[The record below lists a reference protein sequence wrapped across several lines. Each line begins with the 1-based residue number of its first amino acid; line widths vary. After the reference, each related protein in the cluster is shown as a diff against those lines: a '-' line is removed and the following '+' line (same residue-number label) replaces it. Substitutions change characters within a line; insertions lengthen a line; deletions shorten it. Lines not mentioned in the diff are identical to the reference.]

1 VARYL
6 RQLQLTLNNG
16 EELLQKITSLALPF
30 SVLAENRK
38 EPFTED
44 MEKAALY
51 CFAEMERGKG
61 GGLILKKPEEKT
73 VFLAKFCYPFWL
85 APWNGLSL
93 VFDGLK
99 QSAHTLA
106 YKGIPDVKTFI
117 ESAHRSSKS
126 METYMAFLSDNVNY
140 FQAPSEEKTV
150 ILEAL
155 ITDPASLSE
164 FNQCFS
170 EVKPLETSESEIVLL
185 SPLVD
190 EATVLSAIEEL
201 KKLKSAFEAEVNSL
215 NESMKLLNKTTRIL
229 VKELRGKMR
238 AVMEEFEEEIRK
250 EEEAVTR
257 KVSRINEEYDEQR
270 VKLMKNF
277 EKQLLA
283 LQKEKVKF
291 EKTRAQM
298 LEKIEQYNIEA
309 KTCAANKDSIGERK
323 WKEKINETKKELSE
337 IEKRLEET
345 EDRIREVEESR
356 SAETFKLRS
365 EWESRIKEARMDL
378 LELEASR
385 DAKIQIHKQETEKL
399 ESLTANII
407 QQISN
412 VIKLRET
419 DLANFNNLG
428 FPQKNKH
435 LNLVYMPFYLAC
447 YEAEMKKRYVV
458 FPPSIANSIGFT
470 TKLKG
475 ALGKA
480 KVKHLLVPRFKAIT
494 SLLEGLPVLTEK
506 NAAFA
511 REIFEAGGKA
521 DILKSKSKWK
531 SVENGLEKLK
541 AEGWLSDKEFE
552 ALSQKTA

>member
-1 VARYL
+1 MARYL
-6 RQLQLTLNNG
+6 RQLKLTLNNG
-16 EELLQKITSLALPF
+16 EDLLQKITSLALPF

-51 CFAEMERGKG
+51 CFAEMEREKG

-73 VFLAKFCYPFWL
+73 VFLAKFYYPFWL
-85 APWNGLSL
+85 ASWNGLSL
-93 VFDGLK
+93 VFDGLR
-99 QSAHTLA
+99 QFAHTLV

-117 ESAHRSSKS
+117 EGAHRSSKS
-126 METYMAFLSDNVNY
+126 METYTAFLSDNVNY

-150 ILEAL
+150 VLEAL

-164 FNQCFS
+164 FNQYFS
-170 EVKPLETSESEIVLL
+170 EMRPLETSESEMVLL

-190 EATVLSAIEEL
+190 EAAVLSAIEEL
-201 KKLKSAFEAEVNSL
+201 KKLKLSFEAEVNSL
-215 NESMKLLNKTTRIL
+215 NESMKLLNKTTRIF
-229 VKELRGKMR
+229 VKELRGKMKV
-238 AVMEEFEEEIRK
+238 VMEEFEEEIRK
-250 EEEAVTR
+250 EEETVAR
-257 KVSRINEEYDEQR
+257 KVSHINEEYDEQR

-309 KTCAANKDSIGERK
+309 KTCAANKDSVGERK
-323 WKEKINETKKELSE
+323 WKEKINETRKELSE

-345 EDRIREVEESR
+345 EDRIREVEEGR

-365 EWESRIKEARMDL
+365 EWESRIKEARRDL

-385 DAKIQIHKQETEKL
+385 DAKIQIHKQEVERL

-412 VIKLRET
+412 MIKLRET
-419 DLANFNNLG
+419 DLANFNSLG

-458 FPPSIANSIGFT
+458 FPPSTANSIGFT

-494 SLLEGLPVLTEK
+494 SLLEGLSVLAEK

-511 REIFEAGGKA
+511 REIFEAGEKA
-521 DILKSKSKWK
+521 DLLKSKSKRK
-531 SVENGLEKLK
+531 SIENGLEKLK
-541 AEGWLSDKEFE
+541 VEGWLSDKEFE
-552 ALSQKTA
+552 AFSQKTA

>member
-1 VARYL
+1 M
-6 RQLQLTLNNG
+6 
-16 EELLQKITSLALPF
+16 ALPF

-38 EPFTED
+38 EPFTKD
-44 MEKAALY
+44 MEEVALY

-61 GGLILKKPEEKT
+61 GGLILRKPEEKT

-85 APWNGLSL
+85 ASWNGLSL
-93 VFDGLK
+93 VFDGLR
-99 QSAHTLA
+99 QSVYTLA
-106 YKGIPDVKTFI
+106 YKSIPDVKTFI
-117 ESAHRSSKS
+117 ENAHRSSKS

-140 FQAPSEEKTV
+140 FQAPSEEKNV
-150 ILEAL
+150 VLEAL
-155 ITDPASLSE
+155 ITDPAFLSE
-164 FNQCFS
+164 FNQYSS
-170 EVKPLETSESEIVLL
+170 EAHPLENSESEMVLL

-190 EATVLSAIEEL
+190 EAVVLSAVEEL
-201 KKLKSAFEAEVNSL
+201 KKLKLSFEAEVNSL
-215 NESMKLLNKTTRIL
+215 NESMKLLNKTARIF
-229 VKELRGKMR
+229 VKELRGKMKT
-238 AVMEEFEEEIRK
+238 VMEEFEEEIKK
-250 EEEAVTR
+250 EEEVVSQ
-257 KVSRINEEYDEQR
+257 KVNRINEEYEEQR

-298 LEKIEQYNIEA
+298 LEKIEQYTIEA
-309 KTCAANKDSIGERK
+309 KTCAANKDSVGERK

-337 IEKRLEET
+337 IEKQLYET

-356 SAETFKLRS
+356 SAETFRLRS
-365 EWESRIKEARMDL
+365 EWESRVKEARRDL

-385 DAKIQIHKQETEKL
+385 DAKIQIHKQEMERL

-419 DLANFNNLG
+419 DLANFKNLG
-428 FPQKNKH
+428 FHKESRH

-458 FPPSIANSIGFT
+458 FPPSIVNSIGFT

-521 DILKSKSKWK
+521 DMLKSKSKWK
-531 SVENGLEKLK
+531 SIENGLEKLK

-552 ALSQKTA
+552 AFSQKSA